1 LTGQLLC
8 GGLTLFLACAAN
20 AAAGQLQAAPTLL
33 EIGPESAATRLIL
46 GNTGHE
52 SIAAQVRVYA
62 WSQVSGEDRLVPT
75 DQLVVSPPIAEL
87 PAGSEQVVRVV
98 RLGPAASERD
108 QTFRVV
114 VDELP
119 RDGIGG
125 DSTVKLRLRYVL
137 PLFVRGPNVRPPSL
151 TCTITSNGAQLAC
164 ENSGGRAAQLG
175 ASRLVDE
182 DGRTQNLSDGLYGYV
197 LPASRR
203 IWQVSADGPALT
215 GPALKL
221 ETRLNG
227 QPATLAVDR
236 RQ

>member
-1 LTGQLLC
+1 
-8 GGLTLFLACAAN
+8 
-20 AAAGQLQAAPTLL
+20 LL

-46 GNTGHE
+46 GNTGRE
-52 SIAAQVRVYA
+52 PIAAQIRVYA
-62 WSQVSGEDRLVPT
+62 WSQVAGEDHLVAT
-75 DQLVVSPPIAEL
+75 DQVVVSPPIAEL
-87 PAGSEQVVRVV
+87 RPGSEQVVRVV
-98 RLGPAASERD
+98 RLGPPASERD
-108 QTFRVV
+108 QTFRIV

-119 RDGIGG
+119 RDGVVA

-137 PLFVRGPNVRPPSL
+137 PMFVRAATASPPAL

-175 ASRLVDE
+175 ASRLIDE
-182 DGRTQNLSDGLYGYV
+182 SGHTQNLSDGLYGYV

-203 IWQVSADGPALT
+203 IWPISADGPALT

-236 RQ
+236 R